1 MKTKKISKKLSIKK
15 ETVSNLENAV
25 LEMVK
30 GGLVTFNYSQ
40 CGDGPAT
47 VIPCLCDTDL
57 C

>member
-15 ETVSNLENAV
+15 ETVSNLENSV

-30 GGLVTFNYSQ
+30 GGLETRNYSE

-47 VIPCLCDTDL
+47 VIPCLCVTDL

>member
-1 MKTKKISKKLSIKK
+1 MKTKKVSKKLSVKK
-15 ETVSNLENAV
+15 ATVSNLDNAV

-30 GGLVTFNYSQ
+30 GGIETRNYSQ

-47 VIPCLCDTDL
+47 VIPCLCGTDL